1 MVNEDKSVII
11 SMAKLRDLYETNFL
25 FDILTGLG
33 VDNWEGY
40 DEALTQFD
48 DEYSDEEF
56 ENFIDE
62 NGMVV

>member
-11 SMAKLRDLYETNFL
+11 SMAKLRDLYETYFL
-25 FDILTGLG
+25 FDILTSLG

-56 ENFIDE
+56 ENFVDE
-62 NGMVV
+62 NGMVI

>member
-25 FDILTGLG
+25 FNILTGLG
-33 VDNWEGY
+33 VDNWKGY

>member
-11 SMAKLRDLYETNFL
+11 SMAKLRDLYETHFL
-25 FDILTGLG
+25 FDILTSLG

-56 ENFIDE
+56 ENFVDE

>member
-25 FDILTGLG
+25 FDILTGLE

>member
-48 DEYSDEEF
+48 EEYSDEEF